1 MDARNLWQV
10 WSHETGEELSL
21 YPYISKE
28 VGNCVCYCYLVLMK
42 LNLKLRKQRKPLE
55 STKWKLR
62 LNKLM
67 EKGVR
72 VKSQRELGTRF
83 TQVVVMW
90 QLNGCKESI
99 AGVVP

>member
-1 MDARNLWQV
+1 MG
-10 WSHETGEELSL
+10 SHH
-21 YPYISKE
+21 
-28 VGNCVCYCYLVLMK
+28 YLVLME

-55 STKWKLR
+55 STKRKLR

-83 TQVVVMW
+83 TQVAH
-90 QLNGCKESI
+90 KREE
-99 AGVVP
+99 GVVKA

>member
-1 MDARNLWQV
+1 MAGVVPRDWRRAVFVPIHKQGSRKLR
-10 WSHETGEELSL
+10 LF
-21 YPYISKE
+21 
-28 VGNCVCYCYLVLMK
+28 CYLVLMK
-42 LNLKLRKQRKPLE
+42 LNLKLRKQIKPLE

>member
-1 MDARNLWQV
+1 MG
-10 WSHETGEELSL
+10 SHH
-21 YPYISKE
+21 
-28 VGNCVCYCYLVLMK
+28 YLVLMK

-55 STKWKLR
+55 STKRKLR

-83 TQVVVMW
+83 TQVAH
-90 QLNGCKESI
+90 KREE
-99 AGVVP
+99 GVVKA